1 MNVNEQWIFY
11 ENFFI
16 FGQIEV
22 FEWITINFFKDINFL
37 DQIQGNWA
45 GRNFIN
51 ASRVNSQLI
60 THARM

>member
-37 DQIQGNWA
+37 DQIQGNWT